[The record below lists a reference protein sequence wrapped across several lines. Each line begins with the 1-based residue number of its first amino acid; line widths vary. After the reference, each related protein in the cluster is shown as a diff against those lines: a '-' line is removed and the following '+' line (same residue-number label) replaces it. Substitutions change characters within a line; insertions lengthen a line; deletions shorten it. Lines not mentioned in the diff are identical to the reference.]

1 MLRCLSLL
9 QQPLKEGL
17 VLWTRPMVRTRKL
30 NPLDWDL
37 DIALNRKPDF
47 DLKVKFLSGYS
58 SGLLYDLG

>member
-1 MLRCLSLL
+1 
-9 QQPLKEGL
+9 
-17 VLWTRPMVRTRKL
+17 MVRTRKL